1 MNNRHFFAMLS
12 RMKYINRWGLMRNT
26 IKENISEHSLEV
38 AMIAH
43 GLGIINNVYFGG
55 DIDAERLAVL
65 GVFHDVTEIITGDMP
80 TPIKYYDPTIR
91 NAYKDIEI
99 GAKNELLKGL
109 PEEMQDA
116 YDVILCETEEEKL
129 LWRYV
134 KAADKISAYIKC
146 IEERQ
151 MGNMDFVKA
160 QNTIKNAIDDMNLPE
175 VKYFMDNFIGSYDKT
190 IDERCD

>member
-1 MNNRHFFAMLS
+1 
-12 RMKYINRWGLMRNT
+12 MRNT
-26 IKENISEHSLEV
+26 INENISEHSLEV

-43 GLGIINNVYFGG
+43 SLGVINNTYFGG
-55 DIDAERLAVL
+55 NINPERLAVL
-65 GVFHDVTEIITGDMP
+65 GIFHDVTEIITGDMP

-91 NAYKDIEI
+91 NAYRDIEI

-109 PEEMQDA
+109 PDDMKPV
-116 YDVILCETEEEKL
+116 YDDLLCETEEEKL

-146 IEERQ
+146 VEEKQ

-160 QNTIKNAIDDMNLPE
+160 QLTIKESITKMELPE
-175 VKYFMDNFIGSYDKT
+175 VKYFLDNFIEAYDKT